1 MNHEYDGPHGS
12 AQGHFSDIDGTE
24 SSHSPYPAKCAEE
37 IGTYQASDPG
47 TAGASSEASSYFR
60 AFPYDYNI
68 FRGVNLSASEIPN
81 EELRKTTSKSLSD
94 FQKVLT
100 LNRTQIE
107 GSGRLPP
114 LKVQWLEDDSVLT
127 EWIFKD
133 FRIGFSIEPKDRES
147 SWYLVANRNLDEVS
161 VSGTL
166 DLSGPES
173 LLSNLLS
180 FVLANT

>member
-1 MNHEYDGPHGS
+1 MNHEYDGVRDR
-12 AQGHFSDIDGTE
+12 AQSHLREFDETE

-37 IGTYQASDPG
+37 IGTYESSDPG
-47 TAGASSEASSYFR
+47 TAGASGEASLYFH

-68 FRGVNLSASEIPN
+68 FRGVNLDASQIPN
-81 EELRKTTSKSLSD
+81 EQLRKMTSQFLSD
-94 FQKVLT
+94 FQRVIM
-100 LNRTQIE
+100 LNRTRIE

-114 LKVQWLEDDSVLT
+114 LKIRWLEDDSVLT

-133 FRIGFSIEPKDRES
+133 FRIGFSIEPKEKES

-161 VSGTL
+161 TSGTL

>member
-1 MNHEYDGPHGS
+1 MNHEYDAIPDR
-12 AQGHFSDIDGTE
+12 AQRHFREFDETE
-24 SSHSPYPAKCAEE
+24 SSHASYPAKCAEE
-37 IGTYQASDPG
+37 IGTYEMSDPG
-47 TAGASSEASSYFR
+47 TAGASSEASSYFH

-68 FRGVNLSASEIPN
+68 FRGVNLDASQIPN
-81 EELRKTTSKSLSD
+81 EQLRKMTSQFLSD
-94 FQKVLT
+94 FQRVLMM
-100 LNRTQIE
+100 NRTRIE

-114 LKVQWLEDDSVLT
+114 LKIQWLEDDSVLT

-133 FRIGFSIEPKDRES
+133 FRIGFSIEPKEKES

-161 VSGTL
+161 ASGAL
-166 DLSGPES
+166 DLSSPES